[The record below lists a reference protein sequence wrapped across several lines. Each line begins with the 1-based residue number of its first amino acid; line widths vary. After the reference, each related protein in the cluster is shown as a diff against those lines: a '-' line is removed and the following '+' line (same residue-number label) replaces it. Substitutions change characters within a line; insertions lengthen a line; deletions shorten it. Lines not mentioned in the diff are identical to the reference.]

1 MKLLFLAP
9 QPFFQ
14 ERGTPIAVKLALEA
28 LSARLVEVTQ
38 EKTRIDLLV
47 YREGDAVEI
56 PGVTVHR
63 VPSPQWLKGIRPGI
77 SCKKLLVDLLF
88 FLHTFYLLFKAR
100 RDQYKVIHA
109 VEESVFIAWVAK
121 ILFRIPYVYDM
132 DSSLAMQLTEKWWWL
147 SPISSILNFF
157 ERMVIRGASAVAP
170 VCDALETLAHRH
182 GALHT
187 TMLRD
192 VSLLPHASTLI
203 EGQPSLREELQLTDE
218 QPLILYVGNLESYQG
233 IDLLLESFQLACSH
247 PSAPHLAIIGGNE
260 EAITHYKKR
269 TVELGCRAQVT
280 FTGPRPVSTL
290 KALLHSADIVVSPRI
305 KGNNTPMK
313 LYSYLH
319 CGRALLA
326 TDLPTHTQVVDGT
339 VAVLA
344 APTPRAFAEG
354 MILLLSDPGLRREIG
369 ERARVRAEKLYTVE
383 AFEKQLLSLYSHL
396 GSRVL
401 RKPTDTHSVAY
412 NEGV

>member
-28 LSARLVEVTQ
+28 LAARLVEVTH
-38 EKTRIDLLV
+38 EKTSIDLLV
-47 YREGDAVEI
+47 YREGEDVTI

-63 VPSPQWLKGIRPGI
+63 VSSPQWLKGIRPGI

-88 FLHTFYLLFKAR
+88 LTHTFYLLFKAR
-100 RDQYKVIHA
+100 HEQYKVIHA
-109 VEESVFIAWVAK
+109 VEESVFIAWMAK
-121 ILFRIPYVYDM
+121 ILFKIPYVYDM

-147 SPISSILNFF
+147 SPVSSLLNFF
-157 ERMVIRGASAVAP
+157 ERLVIRSASAVAP
-170 VCDALETLAHRH
+170 VCDALEALAHKH
-182 GALHT
+182 GASHT

-192 VSLLPHASTLI
+192 VSLLPHASHTT
-203 EGQPSLREELQLTDE
+203 EDQPDLRNELRLTED
-218 QPLILYVGNLESYQG
+218 QPLVLYVGNLESYQG

-260 EAITHYKKR
+260 ESIVFYRKR
-269 TVELGCRAQVT
+269 AAELGCQAQVT

-339 VAVLA
+339 VAILA
-344 APTPRAFAEG
+344 APTPRTFAEG

-396 GSRVL
+396 GNRVL
-401 RKPTDTHSVAY
+401 RKPTDTHSVAF
-412 NEGV
+412 NEGA